1 VDTLTNN
8 TASENRGE
16 PWTAADVAWALLPA
30 LSVAFVL
37 SGMLIGSTMDE
48 EEYRNIIA
56 SVLLQAR
63 ALFDG
68 EFPFWTSDLGFGL
81 PHPMHPSFQFHPLLP
96 LFGLVSPS
104 TAVRILYAVHGA
116 VGAAGCWLLVRHF
129 GVRRGVAAL
138 AASTWALS
146 TSSLDYALASL
157 WLSSYFGWSI
167 YPWLV
172 LGVRRVL
179 DYEGTGQP
187 WRPGLVLG
195 LGAGFLG
202 ANGHFGQIPVLAL
215 PIAVMCAVEARRT
228 LRRLPALAMAALIGA
243 CIAAPSLVRL
253 MGELER
259 FPPGLVRITVDVTTD
274 GVTAANMLLQPA
286 TGWLSESAAAALS
299 ERRAHVPYFGAPL
312 LVLAIGALV
321 VRDLGAGPR
330 WGLGAAFVASLA
342 VLFKPGLAG
351 ASGGSGVYAFRD
363 PLALFG
369 LVLGSLMLETIA
381 RRRPRT
387 ALAIGAA
394 QVVLLVVGA
403 APFVYYASRSADDRR
418 AVGPMPVM
426 RTLSDW
432 AEQLPGR
439 WYVAPI
445 LDARIRQGKF
455 AEDGLG
461 HDVWLYRGLPV
472 VNGRFKGISADAL
485 YPSGN
490 LPIGRIDG
498 HEATVGHAPALDVL
512 GIGVVLADGDEPVAP
527 SLEEVARVAV
537 TGAEVRVL
545 RNPGAWPGAAF
556 VDPAVLAKP
565 LPDLDNCGQPGL
577 LCHDFSGVV
586 GAAHDT
592 RVTLTRR
599 HGTLTAAFAPGDGP
613 RRLLVSE
620 MYRPGWQAHAGGRL
634 LPVAPAW
641 AGLVAVDV
649 PPGVRDV
656 TLRYRPAPIVAL
668 TWTSGLLLVGLAAG
682 LAFTAK
688 RR

>member
-1 VDTLTNN
+1 LGGLSRDRIT
-8 TASENRGE
+8 
-16 PWTAADVAWALLPA
+16 PWTATDFAWALLPA

-37 SGMLIGSTMDE
+37 SGMLIGSTMDD

-56 SVLLQAR
+56 SVVLQAR
-63 ALFDG
+63 ALLDG
-68 EFPFWTSDLGFGL
+68 EFPFWTSALGFGL

-96 LFGLVSPS
+96 LFGLLPPP

-116 VGAAGCWLLVRHF
+116 VGATGCWLLVRHF
-129 GVRRGVAAL
+129 GVRREVAAL
-138 AASTWALS
+138 AATTWALS
-146 TSSLDYALASL
+146 TSSLDYALSTL

-179 DYEGTGQP
+179 DYDGTGQP
-187 WRPGLVLG
+187 WRPALVLG

-202 ANGHFGQIPVLAL
+202 ANGHFGHIPVLAL

-228 LRRLPALAMAALIGA
+228 LRRLPALAMAGLIGA

-259 FPPGLVRITVDVTTD
+259 FPPRLPRITVDVTAD
-274 GVTAANMLLQPA
+274 GVTAANMLLRPA
-286 TGWLSESAAAALS
+286 TGWLSEGVAATLS

-312 LVLAIGALV
+312 LVMAIGALV
-321 VRDLGAGPR
+321 VRNLGGRPR
-330 WGLGAAFVASLA
+330 WGVGAAFVASLA
-342 VLFKPGLAG
+342 VLFEPRLAG
-351 ASGGSGVYAFRD
+351 GSAGSGAYAFRD
-363 PLALFG
+363 PMALFG
-369 LVLGSLMLETIA
+369 IVLGCLMLETIA
-381 RRRPRT
+381 GRRPRT

-394 QVVLLVVGA
+394 QVVLLVAGA
-403 APFVYYASRSADDRR
+403 APFVYYASRSSDDRR

-426 RTLSDW
+426 RTLGDW
-432 AEQLPGR
+432 AARLPGR
-439 WYVAPI
+439 WYVAPV
-445 LDARIRQGKF
+445 LDARIRQGNF
-455 AEDGLG
+455 SDDGLG
-461 HDVWLYRGLPV
+461 PDTWLYRGLPV
-472 VNGRFKGISADAL
+472 VNGRFKGISADSL
-485 YPSGN
+485 YASGT
-490 LPIGRIDG
+490 LPIGRIEG
-498 HEATVGHAPALDVL
+498 HEATVGHAPGLDVL
-512 GIGVVLADGDEPVAP
+512 GIGVVLATSDEPVAP

-556 VDPAVLAKP
+556 VDPAVLAAP
-565 LPDLDNCGQPGL
+565 LPDLDACDRPGL

-586 GAAHDT
+586 DAPHDT

-620 MYRPGWQAHAGGRL
+620 MYRPGWQARAGGRS

-641 AGLVAVDV
+641 AGLIAVDV

-656 TLRYRPAPIVAL
+656 TLRYRPALVVAL
-668 TWTSGLLLVGLAAG
+668 TWTSGVLLVGLAAG
-682 LAFTAK
+682 LALTAK